1 MDKVMN
7 SSTGVVIV
15 SYNSADC
22 IASCLDA
29 VLKHYQQVVV
39 VDNASSDDSAAR
51 ARAVAVRPGQTV
63 DVWEAGRN
71 LGFAGGVNAGVR
83 RLGTDNVLVLN
94 PDVRL
99 AACETLRESL
109 ESALHQGNTGA
120 VAGVLRAEGQGPQ
133 TGFTVR
139 RLPRTLDLMLEALGV
154 NAVWPS
160 NRANVR
166 YRCLDLDLHTA
177 QEVEQPAGA
186 FFMFRREAW
195 EELGGWDEGFYPVW
209 FEDVD
214 FCNRLHAAGWKI
226 RLAPGARA
234 LHAGGHSVGKLTP
247 SARASYW
254 YGSLLKYSAKHL
266 GPLRTRALAAS
277 VVIGIT
283 GRMIFHFLHL
293 QRGSLS
299 ALNSV
304 LGFAARC
311 MVTGRAPKVPAGGS
325 LRANQGLTTRHLH
338 GL

>member
-1 MDKVMN
+1 M
-7 SSTGVVIV
+7 SRSTGVVIV

-22 IASCLDA
+22 LVPCLKA
-29 VLKHYQQVVV
+29 VLTHYGHVVV
-39 VDNASSDDSAAR
+39 VDNASNDGSV
-51 ARAVAVRPGQTV
+51 AVARSVPTSPGQV
-63 DVWEAGRN
+63 LDVWEAGKN

-94 PDVRL
+94 PDVCL
-99 AACETLRESL
+99 APGDGLRESL
-109 ESALHQGNTGA
+109 ESALNQENTGA
-120 VAGVLRAEGQGPQ
+120 VAGVLRAEGTGPQ
-133 TGFTVR
+133 AGFTVR
-139 RLPRTLDLMLEALGV
+139 RLPRPRDLILEALGV

-166 YRCLDLDLHTA
+166 YRCLDLDLHAA

-186 FFMFRREAW
+186 FLMFRREAW
-195 EELGGWDEGFYPVW
+195 LALGGWDEEFYPVW

-214 FCNRLHAAGWKI
+214 FCRRLSNAGWKI

-247 SARASYW
+247 LARASYW
-254 YGSLLKYSAKHL
+254 YGSLLKYSAKHF
-266 GPLRTRALAAS
+266 GPWRTRFVAAA
-277 VVIGIT
+277 VVIGIA
-283 GRMIFHFLHL
+283 GRMILHFLHL

-311 MVTGRAPKVPAGGS
+311 VVTGRAPQVPAGS
-325 LRANQGLTTRHLH
+325 SIRANQALTTRHLH

>member
-1 MDKVMN
+1 M
-7 SSTGVVIV
+7 SRSTGVVIV

-22 IASCLDA
+22 IAACVEA
-29 VLKHYQQVVV
+29 VLVHFQQVVV

-51 ARAVAVRPGQTV
+51 ARAVRTRGDQKV

-83 RLGTDNVLVLN
+83 RIGTDNILVLN
-94 PDVRL
+94 PDATL
-99 AACETLRESL
+99 AAGETLRESL
-109 ESALHQGNTGA
+109 ESALQEDNTGA
-120 VAGVLRAEGQGPQ
+120 VAGVLRAEGTGPQ
-133 TGFTVR
+133 LGFTVR
-139 RLPRTLDLMLEALGV
+139 RLPRTRDLMLEALGV
-154 NAVWPS
+154 NALWPS
-160 NRANVR
+160 NRANAR
-166 YRCLDLDLHTA
+166 YRCLDLDLHAA

-186 FFMFRREAW
+186 FLMFRREAW
-195 EELGGWDEGFYPVW
+195 EELGGWDEEFYPVW

-214 FCNRLHAAGWKI
+214 FCKRLLASGWRI

-234 LHAGGHSVGKLTP
+234 LHAGGHSVGKLSP

-254 YGSLLKYSAKHL
+254 YGSLLKYSAKHF
-266 GPLRTRALAAS
+266 GPWRTRALAAA
-277 VVIGIT
+277 VVVGIT
-283 GRMIFHFLHL
+283 GRMIFHLLHL

-311 MVTGRAPKVPAGGS
+311 MVTGRAPKVPAGSS

>member
-1 MDKVMN
+1 M
-7 SSTGVVIV
+7 SGSTGVVIV
-15 SYNSADC
+15 SHNSADC
-22 IASCLDA
+22 IAQCIGA
-29 VLKHYQQVVV
+29 VLPHFQQVVV
-39 VDNASSDDSAAR
+39 VDNDSADDSAAR
-51 ARAVAVRPGQTV
+51 ARAVRVPAGRTL

-94 PDVRL
+94 PDVFL
-99 AACETLRESL
+99 GSCETLRNAL
-109 ESALHQGNTGA
+109 EGALYQDRTGA
-120 VAGVLRAEGQGPQ
+120 VAGVLRTEGQGPQ

-139 RLPRTLDLMLEALGV
+139 RLPRTLDLMLEVLGV
-154 NAVWPS
+154 NGLWPS
-160 NRANVR
+160 NRANAR
-166 YRCLDLDLHTA
+166 YRCLDLDLHSA
-177 QEVEQPAGA
+177 QEIEQPAGA
-186 FFMFRREAW
+186 FLMFRREAW
-195 EELGGWDEGFYPVW
+195 EELGGWDEEFYPVW

-214 FCNRLHAAGWKI
+214 FCRRLLDSGWKI

-234 LHAGGHSVGKLTP
+234 LHAGGHSVAKLTP

-254 YGSLLKYSAKHL
+254 YGSLLKYSAKHS
-266 GPLRTRALAAS
+266 GPWRTRVLAAS

-311 MVTGRAPKVPAGGS
+311 MVTGRAPKVAAGS
-325 LRANQGLTTRHLH
+325 SHRANQGLTTRHLH